1 MKRRKFIKTSGVAA
15 AGISGVGVLTGT
27 AAAASVPMV
36 STRGH
41 FDDSAQLVWPHTQ
54 YDYRADDIF
63 GSLADD
69 DMTLMVHGWRS
80 SPSEAV
86 EKAEKADS
94 ALTSQGYDGTVVGYS
109 WDSDKGGGG
118 DLGWGEAKT
127 IAHKNG
133 KKLANV
139 INYLKE
145 SNGCAVHLI
154 THSLG
159 VQVGLHALMNL
170 RNWDGWQA
178 NGRQIES
185 AHFLGAAQHNDSVTP
200 AWDYYRYDAIEYE
213 TGVTYNYH
221 SQEDDILEWVFNTW
235 EFGAALGETGATDG
249 YATPSN
255 YWDIDVTPSVGDD
268 HRGYLDNIGGTVEY
282 HMDYSH

>member
-1 MKRRKFIKTSGVAA
+1 MRRRTFITASASTAATIGVVGQLSG
-15 AGISGVGVLTGT
+15 S

-36 STRGH
+36 STRDH
-41 FDDSAQLVWPHTQ
+41 FDDDGNLVSSHTP
-54 YDYRADDIF
+54 YDYSADDIF

-86 EKAEKADS
+86 EKAEKADTVLS
-94 ALTSQGYDGTVVGYS
+94 DHGYDGTVVGYS
-109 WDSDKGGGG
+109 WDSDKGGGA

-139 INYLKE
+139 MNYMKE
-145 SNGCAVHLI
+145 SNDCDLHLI

-159 VQVGLHALMNL
+159 VQVAFYALMNL
-170 RNWDGWQA
+170 RNWDGWQD
-178 NGRQIES
+178 NDRQVQS
-185 AHFLGAAQHNDSVTP
+185 VHFLGAAQHDDSVTP
-200 AWDYYRYDAIEYE
+200 LWGPYRFDAIQYE
-213 TGVTYNYH
+213 TGITYNYH
-221 SQEDDILEWVFNTW
+221 SQEDDILEWIFQNW
-235 EFGAALGETGATDG
+235 EFEEALGETGAEEG
-249 YATPSN
+249 EPTPDN
-255 YWDIDVTPSVGDD
+255 YFDVDVTTYVGDD
-268 HRGYLDNIGGTVEY
+268 HRAYLDSVGGIVEY